1 MPFSI
6 AKIIAF
12 PSRKTFSFTMARKP
26 GARLTQRKAK
36 REVAKATRDTK
47 YANQKGGGSNSKR
60 RIGRKRSDALLDL
73 PDHLKQQE
81 EADEDEGWGEP
92 EQVDDDKAIRAFTK
106 KLRQIEE
113 LKLRQKKGDAL
124 NEEQLAKIASERAIL
139 KKIIELTAPVDD
151 DVEPVAEAPPKG
163 RAPKSAKR
171 RRS

>member
-1 MPFSI
+1 
-6 AKIIAF
+6 
-12 PSRKTFSFTMARKP
+12 MARKP

-73 PDHLKQQE
+73 PEHLKQQQE
-81 EADEDEGWGEP
+81 EEEDDGEP

-113 LKLRQKKGDAL
+113 LKARQKKGDAL
-124 NEEQLAKIASERAIL
+124 NDEQLAKIAGERAIL
-139 KKIIELTAPVDD
+139 KKIIELTAPVDGD
-151 DVEPVAEAPPKG
+151 DGEVAEAEAPPKG
-163 RAPKSAKR
+163 RSPKSAKR